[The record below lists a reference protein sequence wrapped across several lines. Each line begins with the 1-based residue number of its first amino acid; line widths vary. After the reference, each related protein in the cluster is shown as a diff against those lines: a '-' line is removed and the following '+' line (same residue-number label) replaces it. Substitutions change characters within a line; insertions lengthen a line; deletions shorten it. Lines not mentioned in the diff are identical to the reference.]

1 MARPRSA
8 DQPAAARFAQ
18 LLAEAE
24 TAGLDLEVAELP
36 EALGELERVR
46 ARLTFRA
53 LAGPTCPD
61 TLLKVGPASEML
73 GMAQETLYRQANEY
87 PFTVRDGRRL
97 RFSRAGI
104 ERFIRSR
111 QGYS

>member
-1 MARPRSA
+1 MARLHSA
-8 DQPAAARFAQ
+8 DQPAATRFAK

-24 TAGLDLEVAELP
+24 TAGLDMEAAELP

-53 LAGPTCPD
+53 LSMVSPSD
-61 TLLKVGPASEML
+61 TLVKVGPASELL
-73 GMAQETLYRQANEY
+73 GMAKDTLYRRANEFA
-87 PFTVRDGRRL
+87 FTVRHGRRL

-111 QGYS
+111 QRYS